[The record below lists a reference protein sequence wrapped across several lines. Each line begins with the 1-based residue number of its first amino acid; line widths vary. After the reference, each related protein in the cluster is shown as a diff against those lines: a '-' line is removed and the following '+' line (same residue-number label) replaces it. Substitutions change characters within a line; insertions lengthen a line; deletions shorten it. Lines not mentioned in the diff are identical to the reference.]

1 MGEKKKTL
9 NIFKTHT
16 HTSQIQTAHSY
27 LFTNRH
33 SWSKFGFIIKSL
45 PEMSLVIT
53 IIICMFSHNKTT
65 YLVKLWEARN
75 AN

>member
-1 MGEKKKTL
+1 MGGKKKSL

-33 SWSKFGFIIKSL
+33 SKFGFIIKSL